1 MEIISQSADLLSNS
15 RENLPKN
22 RCFIGAKSP
31 SAVLRCTFS
40 CLRCTIS
47 CSWCTIWC
55 SIWAVGAPANDL
67 QVNLLSPTGALSALF
82 FLCHYIG
89 TESSWFL
96 KRVKA
101 GYYVLLIVALH
112 HIVEV
117 SDQGVAYLG
126 FFYAF
131 IDKDHALVVEVL
143 HALFSVFNTSLLLR
157 ILH

>member
-1 MEIISQSADLLSNS
+1 MSNS

-22 RCFIGAKSP
+22 RGFTGAKCP

-67 QVNLLSPTGALSALF
+67 QVNLLSPAGALSALF

-96 KRVKA
+96 KR
-101 GYYVLLIVALH
+101 IR
-112 HIVEV
+112 IM
-117 SDQGVAYLG
+117 
-126 FFYAF
+126 
-131 IDKDHALVVEVL
+131 
-143 HALFSVFNTSLLLR
+143 R
-157 ILH
+157 ILSFGSSYMETNWNNWNNYFTNWNNIILIRGKNYSHHSHSFLNNLVSAVVY